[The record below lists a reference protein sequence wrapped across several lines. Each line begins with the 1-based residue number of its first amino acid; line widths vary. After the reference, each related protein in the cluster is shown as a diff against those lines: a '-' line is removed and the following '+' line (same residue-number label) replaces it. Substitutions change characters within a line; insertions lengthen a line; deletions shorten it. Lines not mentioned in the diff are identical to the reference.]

1 MRQIPLNLQGTIYTR
16 SLQYTAFADDVVLLG
31 RNTGTLLEALQHMSE
46 GLGHLGLRIN
56 MDKTKYMVNTREKGR
71 FQGMEDLVWEKE

>member
-1 MRQIPLNLQGTIYTR
+1 MRQIPLNLQGTIYTG
-16 SLQYTAFADDVVLLG
+16 SLQYTAFADDVLLR
-31 RNTGTLLEALQHMSE
+31 RNTGTFLEVLQHMSE

-71 FQGMEDLVWEKE
+71 FL